1 MWAFF
6 SSCGKRAT
14 LKLRWGFATAV
25 ASLVVECGLQGVWA
39 SVVAALGLWSIGLI
53 VVAHG
58 YSSSH
63 IGDWTHVSCVG
74 RWILHHWATRE
85 VLNLYFKRS
94 SEKKSLPLKL
104 SLSSYLSPSPLEQ
117 GGRESRSANQIG
129 NWTTSN
135 SLSLPP
141 TLHLFLL
148 FLLLL
153 CVSLSYTHTVCLRK

>member
-6 SSCGKRAT
+6 SSCGKQAT
-14 LKLRWGFATAV
+14 LKLRWGFPTAA
-25 ASLVVECGLQGVWA
+25 ASLVVECGLQGAWA

-104 SLSSYLSPSPLEQ
+104 SLFPYLSPLPLEQ
-117 GGRESRSANQIG
+117 GGRDSRSA
-129 NWTTSN
+129 WTTAVGMPPGQNCCWVNPVSKP
-135 SLSLPP
+135 SAPRGLTTEHRDALSLCQ
-141 TLHLFLL
+141 
-148 FLLLL
+148 L
-153 CVSLSYTHTVCLRK
+153 C